1 MFATLLLY
9 AIILNMTIKRSPK
22 NYAFIDGNN
31 LYLGAKS
38 QNIKLDYRS
47 LRFYLRDKLGVAKA
61 LLFIGYDPQNAEL
74 YSILQ
79 SAGFI
84 LVFKPTIPYTE
95 NGRRQMKGN
104 VDAELVL
111 HAAAIEYKNYDKAI
125 IISSDGDFA
134 CLMRYLKT
142 NKKLGRI
149 ITPTESYSSLLR
161 PFGEFILPLK
171 SIKQNI
177 SFHKKTK
184 QQSKKPAFAFGSKP

>member
-1 MFATLLLY
+1 MIVTLIFLASLFTALGFFDKWVKFAKCGL
-9 AIILNMTIKRSPK
+9 IIPITGFAHSMTS
-22 NYAFIDGNN
+22 
-31 LYLGAKS
+31 
-38 QNIKLDYRS
+38 
-47 LRFYLRDKLGVAKA
+47 
-61 LLFIGYDPQNAEL
+61 
-74 YSILQ
+74 
-79 SAGFI
+79 
-84 LVFKPTIPYTE
+84 
-95 NGRRQMKGN
+95 
-104 VDAELVL
+104 
-111 HAAAIEYKNYDKAI
+111 AAIEYKNYDKAI